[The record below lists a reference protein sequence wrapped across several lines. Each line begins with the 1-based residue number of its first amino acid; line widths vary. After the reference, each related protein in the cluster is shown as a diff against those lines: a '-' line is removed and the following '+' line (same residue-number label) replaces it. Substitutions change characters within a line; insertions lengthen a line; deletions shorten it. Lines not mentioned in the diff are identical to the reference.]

1 VYHKMLKAYVFQ
13 MKYTYYLSK
22 QKHIRKSI
30 LSIQTKNLLNTFLS
44 IQAKKLLNELYTLA
58 FVKKNK
64 FTKWDIHTSIC
75 SSKSILDKK

>member
-1 VYHKMLKAYVFQ
+1 MSLKWIILII
-13 MKYTYYLSK
+13 YLSK
-22 QKHIRKSI
+22 NISEKVYTF
-30 LSIQTKNLLNTFLS
+30 LSIQTKNLLNKFLS
-44 IQAKKLLNELYTLA
+44 IQAKNLLNELYTLA